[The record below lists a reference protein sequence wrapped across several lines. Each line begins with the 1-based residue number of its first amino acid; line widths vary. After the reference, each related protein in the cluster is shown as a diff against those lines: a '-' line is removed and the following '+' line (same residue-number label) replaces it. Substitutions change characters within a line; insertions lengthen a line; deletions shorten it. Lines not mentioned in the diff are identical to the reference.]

1 MSRYR
6 FQVSD
11 YHAIRQASVDIEG
24 ITVLAG
30 ENGSGKSTLARWLY
44 YVLNVATDFE
54 TYLVEDY
61 AYRIREVLR
70 IVSRIGREMGLK
82 SGIGNF
88 VVLRNLSFE
97 EPRLE
102 KVGEGAHAYVDKIVS
117 ALSHFFSSDE
127 VAEVRKQR
135 VLSYLATNSGE
146 HEESRI
152 LDSFAN
158 SCHAR
163 IDRIC
168 QEFREEVRERR
179 MDKLYQVVRKHLG
192 EEDEAPQDMNLLE
205 DGVELLCE
213 GRMGTFLNVDR
224 AIYVDTPTVVG
235 GTDLGNVF
243 WEKLREMMMKPVNGK
258 EFDGSGDGVR
268 FLKMMLGRILRGKV
282 EVKKEDFFE
291 NSELFYEREDGLSVE
306 LGKVATGMKSFAY
319 LLQLVSN
326 GYLDQ
331 RTILLIDEPEAH
343 LHPQWI
349 VEFAKVLVFLNVK
362 LGVKIMVASHNPDMV
377 AAIRAIAK
385 RHKVADKVH
394 FYLTERDKNDEFRYV
409 FHDLGDSVEPIFE
422 SFNIAL
428 SRIQQ
433 YGDSNI

>member
-1 MSRYR
+1 M
-6 FQVSD
+6 
-11 YHAIRQASVDIEG
+11 DIDG

-82 SGIGNF
+82 SGGGDF
-88 VVLRNLSFE
+88 VELRDLSFDE
-97 EPRLE
+97 SRLE

-146 HEESRI
+146 HEEARV
-152 LDSFAN
+152 LDSFAK

-163 IDRIC
+163 IDWIG
-168 QEFREEVRERR
+168 QEFHEEVRERR
-179 MDKLYQVVRKHLG
+179 MDKFYQLVRKHLG
-192 EEDEAPQDMNLLE
+192 EEDEAPQNMNLLE

-282 EVKKEDFFE
+282 EIRKEDFFE

-349 VEFAKVLVFLNVK
+349 VEFAKVLVFLNIK

-377 AAIRAIAK
+377 AAIQAIAK
-385 RHKVADKVH
+385 RHNVADKVH
-394 FYLTERDKNDEFRYV
+394 FYLTERDEDDEFRYV